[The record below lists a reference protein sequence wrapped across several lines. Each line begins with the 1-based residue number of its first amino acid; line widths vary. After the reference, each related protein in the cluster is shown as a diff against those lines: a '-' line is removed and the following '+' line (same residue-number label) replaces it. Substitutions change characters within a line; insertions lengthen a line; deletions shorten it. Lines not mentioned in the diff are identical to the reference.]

1 VLVFFGIDMSIRKI
15 IFWFHLII
23 GCSAAIFIFL
33 MSITGGL
40 LTYERQMIKAG
51 QQADYPIIVQ
61 GDKALSLTDIIS
73 IAGAYP
79 VERSLSIT
87 LLNED
92 NAPVIVRDGRKAL
105 AYLHPITGAELV
117 EPGKESTVFWRKLRA
132 FHRWLT
138 LDGKFSEGG
147 RWVNG
152 IANAIFVILTLTGLY
167 LWLPKRFK
175 SRAFTKQLTLPGNY
189 TSTKARNYQWH
200 NVFGFYLTP
209 VLFVVGATALFFS
222 FDWPGDGLKK
232 VVSTQTIKELAKP
245 TPLTPELAVNVK
257 SADEKMS
264 MLQAQYPD
272 WQSIRFSVAKA
283 PQNVTIYTVDSGNGG
298 EPTKKI
304 SVAVD
309 NVTGDIAD
317 TSGFDD
323 YSTYRKIRNWVRFAH
338 TGEYYGVVG
347 QTVAGIASFLA
358 CLLVYTGIMLSWRR
372 WVNRK
377 K

>member
-1 VLVFFGIDMSIRKI
+1 MSIRKI
-15 IFWFHLII
+15 LFWFHLIV

-51 QQADYPIIVQ
+51 QQADYPIIAA
-61 GDKALSLTDIIS
+61 DAKRLSLTEIKN
-73 IAGAYP
+73 IANTYP

-92 NAPVIVRDGRKAL
+92 NAPVVIRDGRRTL
-105 AYLHPITGAELV
+105 AYLHPVTGEKLA
-117 EPGKESTVFWRKLRA
+117 EPGKESTQFWRKLRA

-138 LDGKFSEGG
+138 FDGSFSEGG

-152 IANAIFVILTLTGLY
+152 IANAIFVLLAITGVY
-167 LWLPKRFK
+167 LWLPKRYNR
-175 SRAFTKQLTLPGNY
+175 RAFKKQLTLPGNY
-189 TSTKARNYQWH
+189 TSTKARDYQWH
-200 NVFGFYLTP
+200 NVFGIYLTP
-209 VLFVVGATALFFS
+209 VLFVLASTALFFS

-232 VVSTQTIKELAKP
+232 VVSTETVRELAKP
-245 TPLTPELAVNVK
+245 TPLKSSLAAQVK
-257 SADEKMS
+257 STDIQIAALKS
-264 MLQAQYPD
+264 AYPD

-283 PQNVTIYTVDSGNGG
+283 PQNVSIYTVDNGNGG
-298 EPTKKI
+298 EPTKRL

-309 NVTGDIAD
+309 NVTGEIAD

-347 QTVAGIASFLA
+347 QTIAGIASFLA

-372 WVNRK
+372 WKNRK